1 MRTIGSLL
9 GILLALGAAY
19 AQEQVIVLQRNWSS
33 MPTFYRDC
41 MEVKGD
47 GSYRFEHSSV
57 SMQEPESHQ
66 IHAGKFSED
75 EMKQLLAIL
84 GDPALESLTTP
95 QLGAGGLTV
104 GSDLDTF
111 WVAIDRGNRPQ
122 LLFFDSTSS
131 SGKKFASE
139 RLPSLY
145 RTIAMKPLLNWYKLI
160 GKRKDDIDKTAKPT
174 CKFQVRYGH

>member
-1 MRTIGSLL
+1 M
-9 GILLALGAAY
+9 
-19 AQEQVIVLQRNWSS
+19 VLQRNWSS

-47 GSYRFEHSSV
+47 GSYRFEHSGV

-84 GDPALESLTTP
+84 DDPALESLTTP
-95 QLGAGGLTV
+95 QLGANGLTV
-104 GSDLDTF
+104 GSDVDTF
-111 WVAIDRGNRPQ
+111 WLAINRGNHPQ
-122 LLFFDSTSS
+122 TLFFDSTSS
-131 SGKKFASE
+131 SGKKFSSE

-145 RTIAMKPLLNWYKLI
+145 RTTAMKPLLSWYKQF
-160 GKRKDDIDKTAKPT
+160 GKRKDDIDKTATPA
-174 CKFQVRYGH
+174 CKFQVRYGR